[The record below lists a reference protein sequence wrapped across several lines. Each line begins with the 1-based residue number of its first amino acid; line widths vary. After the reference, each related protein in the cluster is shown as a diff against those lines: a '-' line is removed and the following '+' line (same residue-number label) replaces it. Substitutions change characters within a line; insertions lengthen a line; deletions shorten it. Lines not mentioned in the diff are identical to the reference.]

1 MCNLIFKFQIEDAKG
16 GLFFDN
22 QSIVFNRIKSTA
34 GTSGFGKDILI
45 NTGGNGGLSPDIY
58 IKTNGDGA
66 TNSGNVGIGTSTPA
80 RTLHVK
86 SVMRLEPIATAPTT
100 PAAGDM
106 YFDSTINKLCVF
118 DGTVWQNCW

>member
-1 MCNLIFKFQIEDAKG
+1 MCNLIFKFQIEDASG

-22 QSIVFNRIKSTA
+22 QNIVFNRIKSSA
-34 GTSGFGKDILI
+34 GNAGFGKDILI
-45 NTGGNGGLSPDIY
+45 NSGGNGGLSPDIY

-66 TNSGNVGIGTSTPA
+66 SNSGNVGIGTSTPA

-106 YFDSTINKLCVF
+106 YFDSTINKLRVF